1 MTFGATYSLA
11 MWKGLVS
18 RLMGGN
24 ANPTP
29 FLTSFLSVTLPS
41 IRRDIYLRCEL
52 LVHTFFYGVNMNL
65 KYR

>member
-11 MWKGLVS
+11 IWEGLVS

-24 ANPTP
+24 VNPTP

-52 LVHTFFYGVNMNL
+52 LVHTFFYGGNMNL